1 MRFSLFLATIGAL
14 AGSALAAPQTI
25 LVEAQIVEL
34 TTNDPEP
41 PKDLSRLTE
50 EKGADVLTFSTL
62 ETPSGKP
69 ATLSATRRFTVPD
82 KDTFETGVVLT
93 VCPAFTEDHRV
104 QYSVDFDATEFL
116 GYAAD
121 SSSPAPMFSTNK
133 TIGIE
138 GATDFGKPVLL
149 DLRTLRDEQT
159 IQEPGKPDHT
169 ATIYRRTF
177 AILRFSKG
185 VE

>member
-62 ETPSGKP
+62 ETPPANPPRCRPHEGSRFPTKTPLKP
-69 ATLSATRRFTVPD
+69 EL
-82 KDTFETGVVLT
+82 
-93 VCPAFTEDHRV
+93 C
-104 QYSVDFDATEFL
+104 
-116 GYAAD
+116 
-121 SSSPAPMFSTNK
+121 
-133 TIGIE
+133 
-138 GATDFGKPVLL
+138 
-149 DLRTLRDEQT
+149 
-159 IQEPGKPDHT
+159 
-169 ATIYRRTF
+169 
-177 AILRFSKG
+177 
-185 VE
+185 